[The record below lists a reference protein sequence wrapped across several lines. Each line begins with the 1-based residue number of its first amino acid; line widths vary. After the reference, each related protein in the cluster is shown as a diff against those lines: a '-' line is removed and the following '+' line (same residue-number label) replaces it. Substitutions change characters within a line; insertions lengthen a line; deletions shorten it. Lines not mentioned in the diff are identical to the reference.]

1 MNSSPQDDFKDLY
14 DRITWGVF
22 AIIALLG
29 MLVLRAWYLQVV
41 AGDTYREL
49 AETNR
54 VRTVSVLPQRG
65 LIFDRHGR
73 LLVNNT
79 PGFTAYVVAEDAPEP
94 LDPLLDRLASYL
106 DLSEEEIRTRMAERK
121 GAGSYTAIPV
131 KSHLTLKEV
140 ALIEAHRFELPGVRI
155 EVEAQ
160 RNYPYGPFA
169 SHLLGYVSEVSAAQ
183 RSTDDFAGLPLGIQV
198 GQAGV
203 ELAYDSVLRGLPGEK
218 GIEVNAL
225 GHERQVV
232 HQAPATQGD
241 DLYLTIDADV
251 QAAAEESLAGKAGVV
266 VALDPTNGDVLAMVS
281 HPDVDPNTLSG
292 GLTASRWNEL
302 LEDPGRPL
310 NNRAVHGQYP
320 PGSTFKIVVA
330 AAALE
335 RRAVTA
341 HTQKVCTGGKFF
353 GNRTFRDWKAGGHG
367 IVDLH
372 RALVESCDVY
382 FYEVGDQLGVDAIAE
397 FARAFGLGEPT
408 GIRLASEKKGL
419 IPSTEWKL
427 ANRREPWY
435 PGETLSVAIGQGY
448 VSATPLQLAVMIGT
462 VATGGDR
469 YRPRYVREVRHRDG
483 SITAAD
489 TLKDEHVAIS
499 PKTFAVLREALKGV
513 VLETSGTGRAA
524 RSELAD
530 IAGKTGTAQVVS
542 MAKGSRSPKIAHLE
556 DHAWFVAFA
565 PAEAPRIAV
574 TVLVEHGG
582 HGGSAAAPIAKRVI
596 ETYLGGPPA
605 PAPDKAVADR
615 NGGAGRTAGAP
626 G

>member
-1 MNSSPQDDFKDLY
+1 MSSSPQDDFKDLY
-14 DRITWGVF
+14 DRLTWGVF

-65 LIFDRHGR
+65 LIFDRHGQ

-79 PGFTAYVVAEDAPEP
+79 PGFTAYVVTEDAPNP
-94 LDPLLDRLASYL
+94 LDPLLERLASYL
-106 DLSEEEIRTRMAERK
+106 DLSEDEIRERVAARK
-121 GAGSYTAIPV
+121 NPGSYTAIPI
-131 KSHLTLKEV
+131 KPHLSLKEV

-160 RNYPYGPFA
+160 RNYPHGSWA
-169 SHLLGYVSEVSAAQ
+169 SHLLGYVNEVSAAQ
-183 RSTDDFAGLPLGIQV
+183 RSSEDFANLPLGIQV

-203 ELAYDSVLRGLPGEK
+203 ELAYDSVLRGVPGEK

-232 HQAPATQGD
+232 RQTPATQGD
-241 DLYLTIDADV
+241 DLFLTIDAGV
-251 QAAAEESLAGKAGVV
+251 QGVAEEALAGKSGVV
-266 VALDPTNGDVLAMVS
+266 VALDPTTGEVLAMVS

-292 GLTASRWNEL
+292 GVTASRWAEL

-310 NNRAVHGQYP
+310 NNRAIQGQYP

-341 HTQKVCTGGKFF
+341 QTQKACAGGKFF

-427 ANRREPWY
+427 ASRREPWY

-448 VSATPLQLAVMIGT
+448 VSATPLQLTVMIGT

-469 YRPRYVREVRHRDG
+469 YQPHYVREIRHRDG
-483 SITAAD
+483 SITPAGEAHN
-489 TLKDEHVAIS
+489 EHVAVS

-513 VLETSGTGRAA
+513 VLETSGTGRSAK
-524 RSELAD
+524 SDVAD
-530 IAGKTGTAQVVS
+530 IAG
-542 MAKGSRSPKIAHLE
+542 
-556 DHAWFVAFA
+556 
-565 PAEAPRIAV
+565 
-574 TVLVEHGG
+574 
-582 HGGSAAAPIAKRVI
+582 
-596 ETYLGGPPA
+596 
-605 PAPDKAVADR
+605 
-615 NGGAGRTAGAP
+615 
-626 G
+626 

>member
-1 MNSSPQDDFKDLY
+1 MSSSPQDDFKDLY
-14 DRITWGVF
+14 DRITWGVV

-41 AGDTYREL
+41 DGTAYREL

-65 LIFDRHGR
+65 FVFDRRGR

-79 PGFTAYVVAEDAPEP
+79 PGFTAYVVSEDAPEP
-94 LDPLLDRLASYL
+94 IDPLIERLATYL
-106 DLSEEEIRTRMAERK
+106 GLSEDEIRERLAERR
-121 GAGSYTAIPV
+121 GASSFTPIPI
-131 KSHLTLKEV
+131 KAHLTLKEV
-140 ALIEAHRFELPGVRI
+140 ALIESHRFELPGVKI

-160 RNYPYGPFA
+160 RNYPYGPWA
-169 SHLLGYVSEVSAAQ
+169 AHLLGYVSEVSATQ
-183 RSTDDFAGLPLGIQV
+183 RATEEFANLPFGMQT

-203 ELAYDSVLRGLPGEK
+203 ELAYDGVLRGVPGEK
-218 GIEVNAL
+218 GVEVDAL
-225 GHERQVV
+225 GHERHVV
-232 HQAPATQGD
+232 RQTPATQGH
-241 DLYLTIDADV
+241 DLYLTIDAET
-251 QAAAEESLAGKAGVV
+251 QAAAEEAMADKPGVV

-281 HPDVDPNTLSG
+281 HPDFDPNTLSG
-292 GLTASRWNEL
+292 GLTASRWAAL
-302 LEDPGRPL
+302 IGDPGRPL
-310 NNRAVHGQYP
+310 NNRAIQGQYP

-341 HTQKVCTGGKFF
+341 GTQKACTGGKYF

-397 FARAFGLGEPT
+397 FSRAFGLGEPT

-427 ANRREPWY
+427 AARREPWY

-462 VATGGDR
+462 VATGGER
-469 YRPRYVREVRHRDG
+469 YRPRYVREVRMRDG
-483 SITAAD
+483 TTTPTETVAED
-489 TLKDEHVAIS
+489 HLAIS
-499 PKTFAVLREALKGV
+499 PRTFSVLRSALKGV
-513 VLETSGTGRAA
+513 VVEPAGTGRSA
-524 RSELAD
+524 RSTVTD
-530 IAGKTGTAQVVS
+530 IAGKTGTAQVVA
-542 MAKGSRSPKIAHLE
+542 MAPGSRGSKAAHLE
-556 DHAWFVAFA
+556 DHAWFVAYA
-565 PAEAPRIAV
+565 PADAPRIAV
-574 TVLVEHGG
+574 TVLVENGG
-582 HGGSAAAPIAKRVI
+582 HGGTAAAPIAKRVI
-596 ETYLGGPPA
+596 EAYLGSLS
-605 PAPDKAVADR
+605 APDTAPTVASRDEATR
-615 NGGAGRTAGAP
+615 SRAGEP

>member
-1 MNSSPQDDFKDLY
+1 MSSSPQDDFKDLY
-14 DRITWGVF
+14 DRITWGVV

-41 AGDTYREL
+41 DGRTYREL

-54 VRTVSVLPQRG
+54 VRAVSILPQRG
-65 LIFDRHGR
+65 LIFDRRGR

-79 PGFTAYVVAEDAPEP
+79 PGFTAYVVSEDAPNP
-94 LDPLLDRLASYL
+94 IDPLIARLATYL
-106 DLSEEEIRTRMAERK
+106 DMPEDDIRERMAERR
-121 GAGSYTAIPV
+121 GASSYTPIPI
-131 KSHLTLKEV
+131 KAHLSLKEV
-140 ALIEAHRFELPGVRI
+140 ALIESHRFELPGVKI

-160 RNYPYGPFA
+160 RNYPYGA
-169 SHLLGYVSEVSAAQ
+169 WAAHLLGYVSEVSAAQ
-183 RSTDDFAGLPLGIQV
+183 RAAEEFANLPLGMQT

-203 ELAYDSVLRGLPGEK
+203 EQAYDGVLRGVPGEK
-218 GIEVNAL
+218 GVEVDAL
-225 GHERQVV
+225 GHERHVV
-232 HQAPATQGD
+232 RQTPATQGH
-241 DLYLTIDADV
+241 DLYLTIDAET
-251 QAAAEESLAGKAGVV
+251 QAVAEDALADKAGVV

-281 HPDVDPNTLSG
+281 HPDFDPNVLSG
-292 GLTASRWNEL
+292 ALTASRWTAL

-310 NNRAVHGQYP
+310 NNRAIQGQYP
-320 PGSTFKIVVA
+320 PGSTFKVVVA

-335 RRAVTA
+335 RKAVTA
-341 HTQKVCTGGKFF
+341 STPKACAGGKFF

-367 IVDLH
+367 IVDMH

-382 FYEVGDQLGVDAIAE
+382 FYEVGDQLGVDAIAD

-427 ANRREPWY
+427 ASRREPWY

-448 VSATPLQLAVMIGT
+448 VTATPLQLAVMIGT

-469 YRPRYVREVRHRDG
+469 YQPRYVREVRYRDG
-483 SITAAD
+483 SATAED
-489 TLKDEHVAIS
+489 TVKEEHVAVS
-499 PKTFAVLREALKGV
+499 PKTFAVLRAALKGV
-513 VLETSGTGRAA
+513 VLETSGTGRSA
-524 RSELAD
+524 RSDVAT

-565 PAEAPRIAV
+565 PAEAPKIAV

-596 ETYLGGPPA
+596 EAYVGSSS
-605 PAPDKAVADR
+605 APDREPAVA
-615 NGGAGRTAGAP
+615 GRDAAKRSNDGAP

>member
-1 MNSSPQDDFKDLY
+1 MSSSPQDDFKDLY
-14 DRITWGVF
+14 DRITWGVV

-29 MLVLRAWYLQVV
+29 MLVVRAWYLQVV
-41 AGDTYREL
+41 DGTSYREL

-65 LIFDRHGR
+65 LIFDRRGR

-79 PGFTAYVVAEDAPEP
+79 PGFTAYVVTEDAPKP
-94 LDPLLDRLASYL
+94 IDPLVERLATYL
-106 DLSEEEIRTRMAERK
+106 GLSEDEIRERMAERR
-121 GAGSYTAIPV
+121 GASSFTPIPI
-131 KSHLTLKEV
+131 KAHLTLKEV
-140 ALIEAHRFELPGVRI
+140 ALIESHRFELPGVKI

-160 RNYPYGPFA
+160 RNFPYGRWA
-169 SHLLGYVSEVSAAQ
+169 AHLLGYVSEVSAAQ
-183 RSTDDFAGLPLGIQV
+183 RATDEFANLPFGMQT

-203 ELAYDSVLRGLPGEK
+203 ELAYDGVLRGVPGEK
-218 GIEVNAL
+218 GVEVDAL
-225 GHERQVV
+225 GHERHVV
-232 HQAPATQGD
+232 RQTPATQGH
-241 DLYLTIDADV
+241 DLYLTIDAET
-251 QAAAEESLAGKAGVV
+251 QAAAEHALADKPGVV

-281 HPDVDPNTLSG
+281 HPDFDPNTLSG
-292 GLTASRWNEL
+292 GLTASRWAAL
-302 LEDPGRPL
+302 IGDPGRPL
-310 NNRAVHGQYP
+310 NNRAIQGQYP

-341 HTQKVCTGGKFF
+341 GTQKACAGGKFF

-382 FYEVGDQLGVDAIAE
+382 FYEVGDQLGVDAIAD

-448 VSATPLQLAVMIGT
+448 VNTTPLQLAVMMGT

-483 SITAAD
+483 SVIPEEIV
-489 TLKDEHVAIS
+489 KEEHLAIS
-499 PKTFAVLREALKGV
+499 QKTFAVLRAALKGV
-513 VLETSGTGRAA
+513 VVETSGTGRSA
-524 RSELAD
+524 RSDLAA

-542 MAKGSRSPKIAHLE
+542 MAKGSRSPKVAHLE
-556 DHAWFVAFA
+556 DHAWFVAYA
-565 PAEAPRIAV
+565 PADAPRIAV

-582 HGGSAAAPIAKRVI
+582 HGGTAAAPIAKRVI
-596 ETYLGGPPA
+596 EAYLTGSSDPDGGPTV
-605 PAPDKAVADR
+605 AVRSAEER
-615 NGGAGRTAGAP
+615 SSTGGP